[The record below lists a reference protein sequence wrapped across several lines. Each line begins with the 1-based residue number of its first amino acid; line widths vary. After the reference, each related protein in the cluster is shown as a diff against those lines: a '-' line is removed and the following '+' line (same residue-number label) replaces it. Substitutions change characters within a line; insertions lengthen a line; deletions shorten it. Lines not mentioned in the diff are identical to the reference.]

1 MSADSPAPLA
11 VVRWGRTAYDDAL
24 ARQTALQS
32 ARLDGLAPDTLV
44 LTEHEPVYT
53 LGLRAGADQ
62 HLVWDAAT
70 LARENIA
77 LHATN
82 RGGDITY
89 HGPGQLVAYAIF
101 DLNRLGIGIHGHM
114 RLLEEIVLGT
124 LASFGIAGERDATAT
139 GVWVGPEPLRKI
151 CALGVRAS
159 RYVTM
164 HGLALNVSPD
174 LSHFRLIVPC
184 GLVGRPVTSMAAEL
198 GASCPGFGA
207 VRDELAR
214 QAQRQVNDLLDRA
227 RVAKGAD

>member
-1 MSADSPAPLA
+1 MEPVIQDLGRIGYDEALA
-11 VVRWGRTAYDDAL
+11 VQRAL
-24 ARQTALQS
+24 HERVVAAR
-32 ARLDGLAPDTLV
+32 DGGPSEPMHLLLLEHDPVVTVSRRPGAAANLLATPAML
-44 LTEHEPVYT
+44 E
-53 LGLRAGADQ
+53 RAGVA
-62 HLVWDAAT
+62 V
-70 LARENIA
+70 RE
-77 LHATN
+77 TD

-124 LASFGIAGERDATAT
+124 LKAFGIEGCRDTAAT

-164 HGLALNVSPD
+164 HGLALNVAPD

-198 GASCPGFGA
+198 GASCPGIA
-207 VRDELAR
+207 QVRDELAR
-214 QAQRQVNDLLDRA
+214 QAKRQVADLLARPRA
-227 RVAKGAD
+227 AIEPT

>member
-1 MSADSPAPLA
+1 MEPVIQDLGRIGYDEALA
-11 VVRWGRTAYDDAL
+11 VQRAL
-24 ARQTALQS
+24 HDRVVAAR
-32 ARLDGLAPDTLV
+32 DGGPAEPMHLLV
-44 LTEHEPVYT
+44 LEHDAVITVSRRPGAAANLLAT
-53 LGLRAGADQ
+53 PDMLSRAGVA
-62 HLVWDAAT
+62 V
-70 LARENIA
+70 RE
-77 LHATN
+77 TD

-124 LASFGIAGERDATAT
+124 LAAFGITGERDAGAT
-139 GVWVGPEPLRKI
+139 GVWVGPAPLRKI

-164 HGLALNVSPD
+164 HGLALNVAPD
-174 LSHFRLIVPC
+174 LAHFNLIVPC
-184 GLVGRPVTSMAAEL
+184 GLAGRPVTSMAAEL

-207 VRDELAR
+207 VRDELTR

>member
-1 MSADSPAPLA
+1 MEPVIQDLGRIGYDEALA
-11 VVRWGRTAYDDAL
+11 VQRAL
-24 ARQTALQS
+24 HDRVVAAR
-32 ARLDGLAPDTLV
+32 DGGPAEPMHLLV
-44 LTEHEPVYT
+44 LEHDAVITVSRRPGAAANLLAT
-53 LGLRAGADQ
+53 PDMLSRAGVA
-62 HLVWDAAT
+62 V
-70 LARENIA
+70 RE
-77 LHATN
+77 TD

-124 LASFGIAGERDATAT
+124 LAAFGITGERDAGAT
-139 GVWVGPEPLRKI
+139 GVWVGPAPLRKI

-164 HGLALNVSPD
+164 HGLALNVAPD
-174 LSHFRLIVPC
+174 LAHFNLIVPC
-184 GLVGRPVTSMAAEL
+184 GLAGRPVTSMAAEL

>member
-1 MSADSPAPLA
+1 MEPVIQDLGRIGYDEALA
-11 VVRWGRTAYDDAL
+11 VQRAL
-24 ARQTALQS
+24 HDRVVAAR
-32 ARLDGLAPDTLV
+32 DGGPAEPMHLLV
-44 LTEHEPVYT
+44 LEHDAVITVSRRPGAAANLLAT
-53 LGLRAGADQ
+53 PDMLNRAG
-62 HLVWDAAT
+62 VT
-70 LARENIA
+70 VRE
-77 LHATN
+77 TD

-124 LASFGIAGERDATAT
+124 LAAFGITGERDAGAT
-139 GVWVGPEPLRKI
+139 GVWVGPAPLRKI

-164 HGLALNVSPD
+164 HGLALNVAPD
-174 LSHFRLIVPC
+174 LAHFNLIVPC
-184 GLVGRPVTSMAAEL
+184 GLAGRPVTSMAAEL

-207 VRDELAR
+207 VRDELTR

>member
-1 MSADSPAPLA
+1 MEPVIQDLGRIGYDEALA
-11 VVRWGRTAYDDAL
+11 VQRAL
-24 ARQTALQS
+24 HERVVAAR
-32 ARLDGLAPDTLV
+32 DGGPSEPMHLLLLEHDPVVTVSRRPGAAANLLATPAML
-44 LTEHEPVYT
+44 E
-53 LGLRAGADQ
+53 RAGVA
-62 HLVWDAAT
+62 V
-70 LARENIA
+70 RE
-77 LHATN
+77 TD

-124 LASFGIAGERDATAT
+124 LKAFGIEGCRDTAAT

-164 HGLALNVSPD
+164 HGLALNVAPD
-174 LSHFRLIVPC
+174 LSHFRLIVPG

-198 GASCPGFGA
+198 GTSCPGIA
-207 VRDELAR
+207 QVRDELAR
-214 QAQRQVNDLLDRA
+214 QAQRQVADLLARPRA
-227 RVAKGAD
+227 AIEPT

>member
-1 MSADSPAPLA
+1 MEPVIQDLGRIGYDEALA
-11 VVRWGRTAYDDAL
+11 VQRAL
-24 ARQTALQS
+24 HERVVAAR
-32 ARLDGLAPDTLV
+32 DGGPGEPMHLLLLEHDPVVTVSRRPGAAANLLATPAML
-44 LTEHEPVYT
+44 E
-53 LGLRAGADQ
+53 RAGGA
-62 HLVWDAAT
+62 V
-70 LARENIA
+70 RE
-77 LHATN
+77 TD

-124 LASFGIAGERDATAT
+124 LKAFGIEGCRDTAAT

-164 HGLALNVSPD
+164 HGLALNVAPD

-198 GASCPGFGA
+198 GDSCPGFA
-207 VRDELAR
+207 QVRDELAR
-214 QAQRQVNDLLDRA
+214 QAQRQVADLLARQRA
-227 RVAKGAD
+227 AIEPM

>member
-1 MSADSPAPLA
+1 MEPVIQDLGRIGYDEALA
-11 VVRWGRTAYDDAL
+11 VQRAL
-24 ARQTALQS
+24 HERVVAARDGGPAEPM
-32 ARLDGLAPDTLV
+32 RLLLLEHDPVITVSRRPGAAANLLATPAML
-44 LTEHEPVYT
+44 E
-53 LGLRAGADQ
+53 RAGVA
-62 HLVWDAAT
+62 V
-70 LARENIA
+70 RE
-77 LHATN
+77 TD

-124 LASFGIAGERDATAT
+124 LKAFGIEGCRDTAAT

-164 HGLALNVSPD
+164 HGLALNVAPD

-198 GASCPGFGA
+198 GATCPGIA
-207 VRDELAR
+207 QVRDELAR
-214 QAQRQVNDLLDRA
+214 QAQRQVADLLARPRA
-227 RVAKGAD
+227 AIEPT

>member
-1 MSADSPAPLA
+1 MEPVIQDLGRIGYDEALA
-11 VVRWGRTAYDDAL
+11 VQRAL
-24 ARQTALQS
+24 HDRVVAAR
-32 ARLDGLAPDTLV
+32 DGGPAEPMHLLV
-44 LTEHEPVYT
+44 LEHDAVITVSRRPGAAANLLAT
-53 LGLRAGADQ
+53 PDMLSRAGVA
-62 HLVWDAAT
+62 V
-70 LARENIA
+70 RE
-77 LHATN
+77 TD

-124 LASFGIAGERDATAT
+124 LAAFGITGERDAGAT
-139 GVWVGPEPLRKI
+139 GVWVGPAPLRKI

-164 HGLALNVSPD
+164 HGLALNVAPD
-174 LSHFRLIVPC
+174 LAHFNLIVPC
-184 GLVGRPVTSMAAEL
+184 GLAGRPVTSMAAEL

-214 QAQRQVNDLLDRA
+214 QAQR
-227 RVAKGAD
+227 RVAELLARSSASTGTA

>member
-1 MSADSPAPLA
+1 MEPVIQDLGRIGYDEALA
-11 VVRWGRTAYDDAL
+11 VQRAL
-24 ARQTALQS
+24 HERVVAAR
-32 ARLDGLAPDTLV
+32 DGGPSEPMHLLLLEHDPVITVSRRPGAAANLLATPAML
-44 LTEHEPVYT
+44 E
-53 LGLRAGADQ
+53 RAGVA
-62 HLVWDAAT
+62 V
-70 LARENIA
+70 RE
-77 LHATN
+77 TD

-89 HGPGQLVAYAIF
+89 HGPGQQVAYAIF

-124 LASFGIAGERDATAT
+124 LKAFGIEGCRDRTAT

-164 HGLALNVSPD
+164 HGLALNVAPD

-198 GASCPGFGA
+198 GASCPRFDA

-214 QAQRQVNDLLDRA
+214 QAQRQVNDLLDHA

>member
-1 MSADSPAPLA
+1 MEPVIQDLGRIGYDEALA
-11 VVRWGRTAYDDAL
+11 VQRAL
-24 ARQTALQS
+24 HERVVAAR
-32 ARLDGLAPDTLV
+32 DGGPAEPMHLLV
-44 LTEHEPVYT
+44 LEHDPVVT
-53 LGLRAGADQ
+53 VSRRPGAAANLLATPAMLERAG
-62 HLVWDAAT
+62 VSV
-70 LARENIA
+70 RE
-77 LHATN
+77 TD

-124 LASFGIAGERDATAT
+124 LKTFGIEGCRDSTAT

-198 GASCPGFGA
+198 GDSCPRFDA

>member
-1 MSADSPAPLA
+1 MEPMIHDL
-11 VVRWGRTAYDDAL
+11 GRIGYDEAL
-24 ARQTALQS
+24 AEQR
-32 ARLDGLAPDTLV
+32 
-44 LTEHEPVYT
+44 
-53 LGLRAGADQ
+53 
-62 HLVWDAAT
+62 
-70 LARENIA
+70 A
-77 LHATN
+77 LHARVVAARDGGPAEPMHLLLLEHDPVVTVSRRSGAAAN
-82 RGGDITY
+82 LLATPDMLERAGVSVRETDRGGDITY

-114 RLLEEIVLGT
+114 RLLEAIVLGT

-174 LSHFRLIVPC
+174 LSHFGLIVPC

-198 GASCPGFGA
+198 GASCPSFAA
-207 VRDELAR
+207 VREELAK
-214 QAQRQVNDLLDRA
+214 QAQRQVAELLARA
-227 RVAKGAD
+227 ATNPT

>member
-1 MSADSPAPLA
+1 MEPVIQNLGRIGYDEALA
-11 VVRWGRTAYDDAL
+11 VQRAL
-24 ARQTALQS
+24 HERVVAAR
-32 ARLDGLAPDTLV
+32 DGGPGEPMHLLLLEHDPVVTVSRRPGAAANLLATPAML
-44 LTEHEPVYT
+44 E
-53 LGLRAGADQ
+53 RAGVA
-62 HLVWDAAT
+62 V
-70 LARENIA
+70 RE
-77 LHATN
+77 TD

-124 LASFGIAGERDATAT
+124 LKAFGIEGCRDSTAT

-164 HGLALNVSPD
+164 HGLALNVAPD
-174 LSHFRLIVPC
+174 LSHFQLIVPC

-198 GASCPGFGA
+198 GASCPGIA
-207 VRDELAR
+207 EVRDELAR
-214 QAQRQVNDLLDRA
+214 QAQRQVADLLARPRA
-227 RVAKGAD
+227 AIEPT

>member
-1 MSADSPAPLA
+1 MEPVIQDLGRIGYDEALA
-11 VVRWGRTAYDDAL
+11 VQRAL
-24 ARQTALQS
+24 HERVVAAR
-32 ARLDGLAPDTLV
+32 DGGPSEPMHLLLLEHDPVVTVSRRPGAAANLLATPAML
-44 LTEHEPVYT
+44 E
-53 LGLRAGADQ
+53 RAGVA
-62 HLVWDAAT
+62 V
-70 LARENIA
+70 RE
-77 LHATN
+77 TD

-124 LASFGIAGERDATAT
+124 MKAFGIEGCRDTAAT

-164 HGLALNVSPD
+164 HGLALNVAPD
-174 LSHFRLIVPC
+174 LSHFQLIVPC
-184 GLVGRPVTSMAAEL
+184 GLVGRPVTSMGAEL
-198 GASCPGFGA
+198 GASCPRFDA

>member
-1 MSADSPAPLA
+1 MEPVIQDLGRIGYDEALA
-11 VVRWGRTAYDDAL
+11 VQRAL
-24 ARQTALQS
+24 HERVVAAR
-32 ARLDGLAPDTLV
+32 DGGPSEPMHLLLLEHDPVVTVSRRPGAAANLLATPAML
-44 LTEHEPVYT
+44 E
-53 LGLRAGADQ
+53 RAGVA
-62 HLVWDAAT
+62 V
-70 LARENIA
+70 RE
-77 LHATN
+77 TD

-174 LSHFRLIVPC
+174 LSHFGLIVPC

>member
-1 MSADSPAPLA
+1 MEPVIQDLGRIGYDEALA
-11 VVRWGRTAYDDAL
+11 VQRAL
-24 ARQTALQS
+24 HERVVAAR
-32 ARLDGLAPDTLV
+32 DGGPSEPMHLLLLEHDPVVTVSRRPGAAANLLATPAML
-44 LTEHEPVYT
+44 E
-53 LGLRAGADQ
+53 RAGVA
-62 HLVWDAAT
+62 V
-70 LARENIA
+70 RE
-77 LHATN
+77 TD

-164 HGLALNVSPD
+164 HGLALNVAPD
-174 LSHFRLIVPC
+174 LAHFNLIVPC
-184 GLVGRPVTSMAAEL
+184 GLAGRPVTSMAAEL
-198 GASCPGFGA
+198 GSACPAFGA
-207 VRDELAR
+207 VRDELTR
-214 QAQRQVNDLLDRA
+214 QAQR
-227 RVAKGAD
+227 RVAELLARSSASTGTA